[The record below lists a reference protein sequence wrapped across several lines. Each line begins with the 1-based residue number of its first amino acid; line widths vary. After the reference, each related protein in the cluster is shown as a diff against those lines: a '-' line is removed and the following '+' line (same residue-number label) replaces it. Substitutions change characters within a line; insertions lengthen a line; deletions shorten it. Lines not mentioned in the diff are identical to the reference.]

1 MKHIFIINPA
11 AGKRNCTA
19 ELMGMAKGL
28 EARHGLQVECILT
41 KSPGHAT
48 QVVGHIAAS
57 GEAVRFYACGGDGT
71 INEVANGVIGH
82 ANAP

>member
-28 EARHGLQVECILT
+28 ESRHGLRQITYMKELGMGNDRYTLLDIDHGDAPISLE
-41 KSPGHAT
+41 
-48 QVVGHIAAS
+48 
-57 GEAVRFYACGGDGT
+57 EAVEGLEPFKG
-71 INEVANGVIGH
+71 
-82 ANAP
+82 